1 MVQRQKEIIQGHE
14 EIIHGHLLNGSEAKG
29 NHSRLLTKWF

>member
-14 EIIHGHLLNGSEAKG
+14 EIIQGHLLNGSGAKG
-29 NHSRLLTKWF
+29 NRSGP